1 VTISK
6 NPDCVLPE
14 LPGAIKPVIGWPT
27 PDTVLVSKSDMIEI
41 LAFVQGLKDWIEV
54 ANSCLENR

>member
-1 VTISK
+1 
-6 NPDCVLPE
+6 LPE